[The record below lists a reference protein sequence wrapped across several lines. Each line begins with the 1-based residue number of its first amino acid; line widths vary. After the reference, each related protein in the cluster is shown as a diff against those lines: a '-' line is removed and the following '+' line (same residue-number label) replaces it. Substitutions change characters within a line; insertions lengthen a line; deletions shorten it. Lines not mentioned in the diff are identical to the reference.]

1 MVRLVLVSH
10 SRPLADAL
18 VDFVRQM
25 AGADVPIDVAAGV
38 GNGESFGTDATA
50 IEDAIRSGSVD
61 DGVVLIADVGSAVM
75 SAEMALDLLEPSVR
89 NHVVLADAP
98 LVEGAL
104 SAAVQAGLGA
114 DLETVVR
121 EAETAGGPKRP
132 DSARNGPSEE
142 PTAASPD
149 SGPRAAFTAVLPNEH
164 GLHARPAARLVR
176 VASEFD
182 ASITLENRTAGHGP
196 VPAASIASIAR
207 LGAVQGHEVRVV
219 ATGPDAEDAAARLRQ
234 LIEDGFGEE
243 PSEEPA
249 SRTASEERRS
259 QAPPAPTDEETRGR
273 PIAPGIAVGPAFL
286 YARSV
291 PDLPD
296 EPSEDPEAA
305 WRALADAVERIQSEL
320 DAQQSA
326 AARRGATQAAGIYD
340 ALSLL
345 LEDETVRD
353 AAREKVQNDVPVA
366 RAWRDAME
374 EVARDYASLDDPYHS
389 ARADDVRDVARQVV
403 RELMGVEGGISA
415 PEDPFVLVADHLAP
429 SEVTALPD
437 HTLGV
442 LCTEGNHTSHSAI
455 LLRSRGIPTVFQA
468 PEDTQG
474 VEPGRRIALDGST
487 GEVWL
492 DVSDDVAADL
502 AEQRKRRA
510 EQEHRQRSEAQEPAS
525 TRDGTSVRIEANVN
539 QPEDASLA
547 AQNGADGIGLLRTE
561 FLFPARQDPPSENQ
575 QVQRLQAV
583 LEAVPD
589 RPVTVRVLDVGGDK
603 PLPYISLP
611 DERNPFLGIRGIRL
625 LLRERD
631 LFHTQLRSLLRV
643 AADHPVRI
651 MLPMVVSAD
660 EVRRSREAV
669 DRARASLEDDGLPAP
684 ASIEVGAMI
693 ETPASALGADRLAEV
708 ADFFSIGTNDLTQYT
723 VAVDR
728 EHAELSGLT
737 DVLTPP
743 VLSLIERVVR
753 SGREHNIPV
762 SCCGEAAADPD
773 VIPVFLGLGLRS
785 LSVSPPSIPEVK
797 SLVRSLDLDTCR
809 RLADEALR
817 SDNPV
822 ATRRRSRQL
831 RSDSN
836 GAGAG

>member
-1 MVRLVLVSH
+1 
-10 SRPLADAL
+10 
-18 VDFVRQM
+18 M
-25 AGADVPIDVAAGV
+25 AGSDVRIDVAAGV

-132 DSARNGPSEE
+132 ESLRDAAPAASAPEPPTPSAR
-142 PTAASPD
+142 AS
-149 SGPRAAFTAVLPNEH
+149 FTTVLSNEH
-164 GLHARPAARLVR
+164 GLHARPAAHLVH
-176 VASEFD
+176 AAAEFD
-182 ASITLENRTAGHGP
+182 AAITIENRTARRGP
-196 VPAASIASIAR
+196 VSASSIASIAG

-219 ATGPDAEDAAARLRQ
+219 ATGPDAGAAATRLRQ
-234 LIEDGFGEE
+234 LFGEGFGEE
-243 PSEEPA
+243 PADRPA
-249 SRTASEERRS
+249 SPDAPSAQRGSAVSSEHAES
-259 QAPPAPTDEETRGR
+259 EDRGR
-273 PIAPGIAVGPAFL
+273 PIAAGIAVGPAFL

-296 EPSEDPEAA
+296 EPGENPEAEWQA
-305 WRALADAVERIQSEL
+305 VADAVAHVQSEL
-320 DAQQSA
+320 DAQRSA
-326 AARRGATQAAGIYD
+326 AEHRGATEAAGIFD
-340 ALSLL
+340 ALALL
-345 LEDETVRD
+345 LEDETVLD
-353 AAREKVQNDVPVA
+353 AARAQVRDGVPAA

-374 EVARDYASLDDPYHS
+374 DVARDYDSLDDPYHS

-403 RELMGVEGGISA
+403 QEIMGVEAGISP
-415 PEDPFVLVADHLAP
+415 PEDPFVMVAHHLAP

-442 LCTEGNHTSHSAI
+442 LCTGGNQTSHSAI
-455 LLRSRGIPTVFQA
+455 LLRSRGIPTVFQT
-468 PEDTQG
+468 PGEIQD
-474 VEPGRRIALDGST
+474 VEPGQRVALDGST

-492 DVSDDVAADL
+492 DVPDDLAADL
-502 AEQRKRRA
+502 EKQREREA
-510 EQEHRQRSEAQEPAS
+510 EQERRQRREAQQPAA
-525 TRDGTSVRIEANVN
+525 TKDGTSIRVDANVN
-539 QPEDASLA
+539 QPGDASLA

-561 FLFPARQDPPSENQ
+561 FLFPPRPDPPTEDE
-575 QVQRLQAV
+575 QVNRLRDV
-583 LEAVPD
+583 LRAVPD

-603 PLPYISLP
+603 PLPYVSLP

-669 DRARASLEDDGLPAP
+669 ERAQASLEDDGLPVP
-684 ASIEVGAMI
+684 PSIDVGAMI

-753 SGREHNIPV
+753 SGRKHSIPV

-773 VIPVFLGLGLRS
+773 VIPIFLGLGLRS

-797 SLVRSLDLDTCR
+797 SLVRSLDLEACR
-809 RLADEALR
+809 RLAVEALR
-817 SDNPV
+817 SDNPA

-836 GAGAG
+836 GGDAE